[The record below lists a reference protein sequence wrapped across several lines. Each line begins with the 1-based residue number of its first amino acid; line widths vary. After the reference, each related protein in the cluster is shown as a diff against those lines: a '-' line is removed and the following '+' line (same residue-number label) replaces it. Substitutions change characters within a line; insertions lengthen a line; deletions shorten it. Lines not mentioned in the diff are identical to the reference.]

1 MKYLITVLCLLGT
14 TGIKAQK
21 VFEPARVF
29 FNNEYNLFLART
41 LIGNSVSYYL
51 CKPSFSNEYA
61 LSLQDNKLVYV
72 YAVEAIYKSFGLGLE
87 KSKTK
92 AKTQQFQLTLTD
104 RQQQPIYRLLRA
116 AAETANTYN
125 DKRMGADGVTYT
137 LSSCGHMVST
147 WSPKKN
153 TLPYRTVKIMDS
165 LCVAVKTADYALF
178 ERLLDTCN
186 CLTTEFRTLYPLYYF
201 APEKFTKQ
209 DSPNANQIILRSLD
223 HWNYILYVS
232 LACDDAHVTE
242 AESYMENLKDSVT
255 LWSRE
260 LYLRSDN
267 HVNIILSDTD
277 TAHCRVKDGYEYY
290 VSITIPRSLLNKEL
304 IFSTI
309 NLKKG
314 RYYFTPDGTWL
325 PADDNK

>member
-29 FNNEYNLFLART
+29 FDNKYNLFLART
-41 LIGNSVSYYL
+41 LIGNSDSYYL
-51 CKPSFSNEYA
+51 CKPYEYA

-125 DKRMGADGVTYT
+125 DKRMGEDGVTYT

-147 WSPKKN
+147 WSPKKKHAP
-153 TLPYRTVKIMDS
+153 LPNGK
-165 LCVAVKTADYALF
+165 
-178 ERLLDTCN
+178 
-186 CLTTEFRTLYPLYYF
+186 
-201 APEKFTKQ
+201 
-209 DSPNANQIILRSLD
+209 
-223 HWNYILYVS
+223 
-232 LACDDAHVTE
+232 
-242 AESYMENLKDSVT
+242 
-255 LWSRE
+255 
-260 LYLRSDN
+260 N
-267 HVNIILSDTD
+267 HGQPVRCCKN
-277 TAHCRVKDGYEYY
+277 G
-290 VSITIPRSLLNKEL
+290 
-304 IFSTI
+304 
-309 NLKKG
+309 
-314 RYYFTPDGTWL
+314 
-325 PADDNK
+325 